1 MKNKTFKDLT
11 KHSVIYIP
19 EEAGEFSSG
28 EYKVYGVGKGT
39 YRDPEELIIDLL
51 YEDTYGECTPYLEIL
66 TESEFLEGECT
77 IISIPDEKTQETI
90 ESLDS
95 LITSIEKQ
103 AEEIKSKAKESGLDY
118 DVVVLSSPDDLGVWY
133 SSSC

>member
-1 MKNKTFKDLT
+1 MEDKTFKDLT
-11 KHSVIYIP
+11 KHSVISIP

-39 YRDPEELIIDLL
+39 YNNPEELTIALL
-51 YEDTYGECTPYLEIL
+51 YEDEYGDCIPYLEIL

-77 IISIPDEKTQETI
+77 IVSIPDEKTQETI
-90 ESLDS
+90 KSLDS

-133 SSSC
+133 SSRC